1 MKIELVLQHDDR
13 KLLEDVR
20 RLFMA
25 FADSVAKLQADV
37 NTLISETGPA
47 AIAAAVAAKDASD
60 AAAVDAIDVT
70 VQAALAPPAPVVPA
84 PVAPAAVPHS

>member
-47 AIAAAVAAKDASD
+47 AVAAAVAAKDAQD
-60 AAAVDAIDVT
+60 AAAVDAVDASV
-70 VQAALAPPAPVVPA
+70 VAAITPTPATPAVA
-84 PVAPAAVPHS
+84 PVAHS

>member
-1 MKIELVLQHDDR
+1 MRIELVLQHDDR

-25 FADSVAKLQADV
+25 FADSIAKLQADV

-47 AIAAAVAAKDASD
+47 AVAAAVAAKDAQD
-60 AAAVDAIDVT
+60 AAAVDAIDVS
-70 VQAALAPPAPVVPA
+70 VVAAITPAPAAAAPAVAA
-84 PVAPAAVPHS
+84 PVAHS